1 MKLKTRII
9 TILLIF
15 GVIGAV
21 DCYKTSA
28 GAITDR
34 ADGSDSIAVRT
45 PEAAP

>member
-28 GAITDR
+28 EAIKDK
-34 ADGSDSIAVRT
+34 AGVSGSINVQT
-45 PEAAP
+45 PHF